1 MPPEL
6 KRFQDQG
13 DVPPSHG
20 EGFRLA
26 SQAFRWTHH
35 GPFPYHL
42 PQEGFQLGET
52 MAQLTFIAFE
62 TNNHHNKPNYNLRE
76 WFWRKCLLE
85 VSKVQSLDGNIV
97 FLGKRFRAGFATTN
111 IHTRKGA
118 IQTCLRTIQCYD
130 TIPYRVHWLGQ
141 YRRDSNAFQ
150 IPRESGF
157 SKEDLEY
164 GIHIVKKPSIVHS
177 IFKHRMQWCL
187 IRWVSYESPIRYA
200 YYLDK
205 EIL

>member
-1 MPPEL
+1 MIQCHLSSKGSKIRETFLLHKPSDGRIMAHSPITCL
-6 KRFQDQG
+6 KKG
-13 DVPPSHG
+13 SNW
-20 EGFRLA
+20 A
-26 SQAFRWTHH
+26 K
-35 GPFPYHL
+35 
-42 PQEGFQLGET
+42 T

-177 IFKHRMQWCL
+177 IFKHRMQ
-187 IRWVSYESPIRYA
+187 
-200 YYLDK
+200 
-205 EIL
+205 